1 MGEMQP
7 LEGLKVVDFSQG
19 IAGPY
24 SGLTLAQSRATVI
37 KVEPMEGDWCRTLG
51 QTYGDLSSHAVAGN
65 LGKKSIALDLKSEAG
80 IAIAQRLVEEA
91 DVIIESFRPGVMAK
105 FGLDYPSVV
114 TRNSTVIYL
123 SVSGFGQEGL
133 YTKLPT
139 TDTVIQA
146 FSGWMSITKDQ
157 HGIPTKTGMV
167 AIDFITGLY
176 ASQALL
182 KALLARGLRG
192 KGCFI
197 DCNMMQAAAAFQGAK
212 IIEHHLQDGQTG
224 APLYVPVGNMKTTDG
239 YIAITAMREHHYASL
254 CSVLGRDD
262 LATDPRFNTREK
274 RVASREELM
283 DVLGVEF
290 EKKSTAFWARGL
302 AEAGVMNSPVNSYTE
317 FLDDP
322 HVAEVNSVA
331 WVEHAVVGQIPLVHA
346 PGFTPFL
353 EGNTNAQCPL
363 IGEHTQEILL
373 EMGYSD
379 AQVDQWAAAKAI
391 KRVAGN

>member
-24 SGLTLAQSRATVI
+24 SGLTLAQSGATVI
-37 KVEPMEGDWCRTLG
+37 KVEPLAGDWSRTLG
-51 QTYGDLSSHAVAGN
+51 QTYADLSSHTVACN

-80 IAIAQRLVEEA
+80 IEVALKLVEEA

-114 TRNSTVIYL
+114 KRNDNVVYL

-146 FSGWMSITKDQ
+146 FSGWMSITK
-157 HGIPTKTGMV
+157 GPSGAPTRTGMV

-192 KGCFI
+192 KGSYI

-212 IIEHHLQDGQTG
+212 IIEHHLQDGQTS

-239 YIAITAMREHHYASL
+239 HIAITAMREHHYASL

-262 LATDPRFNTREK
+262 LETDPRFNTREK
-274 RVASREELM
+274 RVANRDELM
-283 DVLGVEF
+283 RVLGVEF
-290 EKKSTAFWARGL
+290 EKKSTAYWKQGL
-302 AEAGVMNSPVNSYTE
+302 TDAGVMNSPINTYTE
-317 FLDDP
+317 FLEDP
-322 HVAEVNSVA
+322 HVAEVGAVA
-331 WVEHAVVGQIPLVHA
+331 WIDHAGLGQIPLVHA
-346 PGFTPFL
+346 PGFAPFVA
-353 EGNTNAQCPL
+353 GHSGAHSPV
-363 IGEHTQEILL
+363 IGEHTEEILS

-379 AQVDQWAAAKAI
+379 AQINLWAAANAI
-391 KRVAGN
+391 KMVAGK

>member
-1 MGEMQP
+1 MSEMQP

-24 SGLTLAQSRATVI
+24 SGLMLAQSGATVI
-37 KVEPMEGDWCRTLG
+37 KVEPLEGDWCRTLG
-51 QTYGDLSSHAVAGN
+51 QMYGDLSSHAVACN

-80 IAIAQRLVEEA
+80 LEIAQKLVEEA

-114 TRNSTVIYL
+114 TRNRNVIYL
-123 SVSGFGQEGL
+123 SVSGFGQQGL
-133 YTKLPT
+133 YSTLPT

-157 HGIPTKTGMV
+157 NGAPTKTGMV

-176 ASQALL
+176 ASQSLL

-192 KGCFI
+192 KGSYI

-254 CSVLGRDD
+254 CTVLGRDD
-262 LATDPRFNTREK
+262 LATDLRFNTREK
-274 RVASREELM
+274 RVANRDELM
-283 DVLGVEF
+283 KVIGVEF
-290 EKKSTAFWARGL
+290 EKNSTAYWAQGL
-302 AEAGVMNSPVNSYTE
+302 TEAGVMNSPVNTYTE
-317 FLDDP
+317 FLEDK
-322 HVAEVNSVA
+322 HATAGGSFA
-331 WVEHAVVGQIPLVHA
+331 WIDHAGLGQIPLVHA
-346 PGFTPFL
+346 PGFAPFVAADSR
-353 EGNTNAQCPL
+353 AQSPV
-363 IGEHTQEILL
+363 IGEHTQDLL
-373 EMGYSD
+373 SELGYSD
-379 AQVDQWAAAKAI
+379 AQINQWAAVKAI
-391 KRVAGN
+391 KMVASD